1 MTSNAEDDD
10 GGSARAAGPLGALV
24 AMAVLLQPL
33 IASSTVS
40 RGIDPPKS
48 LALACVVFLFAGW
61 ALWRGFLFGSLRR
74 QTEGGSRDRTM
85 AIGLALSGFAAL
97 IAALAAA
104 PDFWTSLLGTF
115 ARRQGFITETTE
127 LAVFLAAAGA
137 VASGVATARGIIRM
151 AVLAA
156 GTVAASAVCQSH
168 WVGFLDPTTWNAE
181 NFNRVSGSMGSA
193 PQLCTYLAL
202 ATPLT
207 LGLAAAAARECDRRG
222 LFAYLTILGLEAVA
236 MIYAR
241 GKVGILGAVAGATL
255 FCVMM
260 VPLSSAGR
268 VVRTTLLALFGLLIA
283 FLILLNLPG
292 KPLHSLTTGDTA
304 LRHVAEH
311 MSRLTDFGE
320 GSGRV
325 RVLLGEAT
333 RDALESR
340 PAAWVLGVGP
350 DGAWGALAPFDRPER
365 ETIEGQGTAQ
375 DRPHQFLYEKLLS
388 GGLLY
393 CAAWLGLL
401 ALGVGAACRRLG
413 YFKSSGT
420 AALAIAAGAAAGFV
434 FCIIATGSLAL
445 AGGASLLAACGA
457 AGILLCVRRFRLR
470 DADLATAGDP
480 VWIGIVCALCAH
492 FAAGSF
498 SVSMAPERTL
508 AFALAAAALFAAS
521 HGKGRN
527 SGASGDAPDRDGLL
541 LGAAALATLPLY
553 VYYGFRWEQA
563 PRPVYAAAIVPVY
576 LLFSALLSF
585 RAQWKRRLV
594 EAAVVY
600 LLGFAIFGLCRWLE
614 WWQMGLARDS

>member
-1 MTSNAEDDD
+1 
-10 GGSARAAGPLGALV
+10 
-24 AMAVLLQPL
+24 
-33 IASSTVS
+33 
-40 RGIDPPKS
+40 
-48 LALACVVFLFAGW
+48 
-61 ALWRGFLFGSLRR
+61 
-74 QTEGGSRDRTM
+74 
-85 AIGLALSGFAAL
+85 
-97 IAALAAA
+97 
-104 PDFWTSLLGTF
+104 
-115 ARRQGFITETTE
+115 
-127 LAVFLAAAGA
+127 
-137 VASGVATARGIIRM
+137 
-151 AVLAA
+151 
-156 GTVAASAVCQSH
+156 
-168 WVGFLDPTTWNAE
+168 
-181 NFNRVSGSMGSA
+181 
-193 PQLCTYLAL
+193 
-202 ATPLT
+202 
-207 LGLAAAAARECDRRG
+207 
-222 LFAYLTILGLEAVA
+222 

-600 LLGFAIFGLCRWLE
+600 LLGFSIFGLCRWLTPAE
-614 WWQMGLARDS
+614 PVDALVDHRGMAAFLPAILALLLILLALHVWGRENGSGGASLRQRAAAAFLVLFGGVFCWISHAELKGDTTFFAAVWMSDWSAKLYDHYRAMDDGRAKQQLGEFLLDINAKANAMVPVAREEMAPLKLLGAPSAVDRQPEKFRPK